1 MDTVYSNRIQ
11 EQSGVR
17 PLSTVLKTLAVL
29 DILAGSSRGMR
40 LPEIATAMNLSRPTA
55 YQRLLTLVEAGWVEQ
70 DEDMRYRLTMH
81 ACRMAAAALEHADLG
96 TRVHPVLEALVQRV
110 KETAS
115 LAVLDRGLPSMV
127 ARVESDSLLRAEQ
140 KIGSTLSLEGSASGR
155 VLTAFADTMTLS
167 RLKER
172 GEPLAAEDVLAETR
186 ANGYAVSSGY
196 THTGVIA
203 IAAPIFDLHQR
214 CVATLS
220 LVMPET
226 RFRLEAFKGPLIEA
240 ADTITRIQQGKNP
253 AP

>member
-55 YQRLLTLVEAGWVEQ
+55 YQRLLTLIEAGWVEQ

-115 LAVLDRGLPSMV
+115 IAVLDRGVPSMV

-155 VLTAFADTMTLS
+155 VLTAFADTMTLA
-167 RLKER
+167 RLRER
-172 GEPLAAEDVLAETR
+172 GEPLAAEDILAETR
-186 ANGYAVSSGY
+186 AKGYAVSSGY
-196 THTGVIA
+196 TQTGVIA
-203 IAAPIFDLHQR
+203 IAAPIFDLHER

-226 RFRLEAFKGPLIEA
+226 RFKLDTFKGPLIEA
-240 ADTITRIQQGKNP
+240 AETITRIQQGKHP

>member
-1 MDTVYSNRIQ
+1 MDTIYSNRIQ

-55 YQRLLTLVEAGWVEQ
+55 YQRLLTLIEAGWVEQ

-115 LAVLDRGLPSMV
+115 IAVLDRGVPSMV

-155 VLTAFADTMTLS
+155 VLTAFADTMTLA
-167 RLKER
+167 RLRER
-172 GEPLAAEDVLAETR
+172 GEPLAAEDILAETR
-186 ANGYAVSSGY
+186 ANGYAMSSGY
-196 THTGVIA
+196 TQTGVIA
-203 IAAPIFDLHQR
+203 IAAPIFDLHER

-226 RFRLEAFKGPLIEA
+226 RFKRDTFKGPLIEA
-240 ADTITRIQQGKNP
+240 AETITRIQQGKHP